1 MSKVRNFQW
10 GIALSGVAILL
21 SFLAGM
27 YMGTSEEAIREGW
40 KAAAQP
46 VMASMYNNDPAKLE
60 QIISVAWTC
69 FIRAHLHWGAIGAAT
84 LVMSSILTRT
94 NVSNLYKQVASVFLG
109 LGAIFYPIS
118 WLMVANNI
126 AVLGKAAG
134 KASGHIYAVIGIGT
148 VMVGTLMFFGALIC
162 QSVKNNSS
170 DQNFAK
176 QTAK

>member
-1 MSKVRNFQW
+1 MSKFRNFQW

-27 YMGTSEEAIREGW
+27 YMGTAEDAIREGW

-46 VMASMYNNDPAKLE
+46 ALATLWGNDPAKLE
-60 QIISVAWTC
+60 AIIGVAWTC
-69 FIRAHLHWGAIGAAT
+69 LIRAHLHWGAIGAAT

-94 NVSNLYKQVASVFLG
+94 NVSDLYKQAASIFLG

-118 WLMVANNI
+118 WLTVANNI
-126 AVLGKAAG
+126 AILGKAAG

-148 VMVGTLMFFGALIC
+148 VMVGTLMFFGALIY
-162 QSVKNNSS
+162 QNVKNNNSA
-170 DQNFAK
+170 DNLTKMAAQ
-176 QTAK
+176 